1 MEFPA
6 TGGVLPSPRIISF
19 QIYSGKFGVNSFD
32 LKIFDLRDVSF
43 DQSIQFKLSRIQMRN
58 FTQSE
63 HYHTTSFSGVG
74 TMGKVVLAAEIFYV
88 MILIYFIIRE
98 SIKIKNDG
106 KKYLQ

>member
-1 MEFPA
+1 M
-6 TGGVLPSPRIISF
+6 I
-19 QIYSGKFGVNSFD
+19 K
-32 LKIFDLRDVSF
+32 
-43 DQSIQFKLSRIQMRN
+43 RIQN
-58 FTQSE
+58 E
-63 HYHTTSFSGVG
+63 YYHTSFSGVG